1 MAKAKKP
8 AKKPAKKVAKK
19 PAKKA
24 APKKA
29 APKKSAA
36 KKAPAPKRA
45 KHVPKGTQSVIAYLH
60 IEGLDDALDFYPK
73 AFGGTEQVRLNGP
86 DGKAM
91 HGEIELEGCRVYMG
105 EASPERGARSPKQL
119 GGNSSGMMVYVA
131 NCDANIK
138 RAVEAGCKLLMAA
151 QDMFWGDRMGQ
162 VADPFGHTWTFAT
175 HLREPSA
182 AEIMAAM
189 EKMGG

>member
-1 MAKAKKP
+1 MAKS
-8 AKKPAKKVAKK
+8 KK

-29 APKKSAA
+29 TPQKAAPKKAAA
-36 KKAPAPKRA
+36 KKASAPKRA
-45 KHVPKGTQSVIAYLH
+45 KHVPKGTQAVIAYLH
-60 IEGLDDALDFYPK
+60 IEGLDQALDFYPK

-105 EASPERGARSPKQL
+105 EADPQRGARSPKQL

-131 NCDANIK
+131 NCDATIK
-138 RAVEAGCKLLMAA
+138 RAVAAGCKLLMAA
-151 QDMFWGDRMGQ
+151 QDMFWGDRIGQ
-162 VADPFGHTWTFAT
+162 VADPFGHTWSFAT
-175 HLREPSA
+175 HLREPTA